1 MVRGIA
7 RKDRRNCPHGNLP
20 SRSLRLAAT
29 LGLGVLAIPGTAPA
43 QNRIDPAPAV
53 RVVESRDPVSGQVAR
68 WVVEN
73 PTPAEV
79 LRIQVEL
86 ARAGFDPRIRSGV
99 LDGPT
104 RRALSSFQTAR
115 GIVICGC
122 LTYETIVALGIRPQ
136 VVDFASSG
144 TGGGYDGYARE
155 GYPGVGYDSYSQ
167 VIVVGPGFF
176 HPHRRHTI
184 PGVVVGH
191 EPAIGAGRLDRRPP
205 PVSVGVRGIRPLP
218 PPRLRPGGSIRSGA
232 RPPRPIPR

>member
-1 MVRGIA
+1 MVLKIA
-7 RKDRRNCPHGNLP
+7 KKDRRNSPHGNLP
-20 SRSLRLAAT
+20 CRFLRLAAA
-29 LGLGVLAIPGTAPA
+29 LGLGVLAVPGAAPA

-53 RVVESRDPVSGQVAR
+53 RVVESRDPASGQVAR

-104 RRALSSFQTAR
+104 RQALSSFQTAR

-122 LTYETIVALGIRPQ
+122 LTYETIVALGIRPH

-144 TGGGYDGYARE
+144 TGGGYDGRE
-155 GYPGVGYDSYSQ
+155 SYPGVGYGSYSQ
-167 VIVVGPGFF
+167 VIVVAPGFF
-176 HPHRRHTI
+176 HPHRRHSI

-218 PPRLRPGGSIRSGA
+218 PPRSRTGGSIRSGD